1 MIGWILRHLR
11 ELDCD
16 HKWAGPHGTK
26 AYGRLTRRLVAEDTE
41 RQTGARKVYIC
52 SKCQAKR
59 VLEL

>member
-1 MIGWILRHLR
+1 MIGWILRRLR

-16 HKWAGPHGTK
+16 HKRSGPQGIK
-26 AYGRLTRRLVAEDTE
+26 AYGRLTRQLEDTE

-59 VLEL
+59 VLE